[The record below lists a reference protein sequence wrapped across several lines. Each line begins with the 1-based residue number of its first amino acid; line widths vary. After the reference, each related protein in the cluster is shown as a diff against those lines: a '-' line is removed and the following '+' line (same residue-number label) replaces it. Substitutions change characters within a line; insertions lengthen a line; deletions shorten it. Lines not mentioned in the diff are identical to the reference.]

1 MIGRAM
7 TLAAAAAA
15 LAAAL
20 TAAAA
25 ARPIEAAQI
34 EKGKEKIE
42 PDMGYIYLTA
52 PGRFAGSFIRIPDEE
67 DLVAYRAARAEAFA
81 QALKDFEKDLERWK
95 RRKAS
100 LKPGET
106 LPEEPQQPTE
116 TTFPFASVEQFF
128 ASSFGPTF
136 AFAKDPGSFAYLEAL
151 KPGTYIWY
159 GPAFLGKQGYIGQC
173 YCMGTIRFDV
183 APGVITNLG
192 NSLFALPRWEEDRG
206 APTPQIKEN
215 SGLNGFVI
223 TLPQQS
229 GPLDYALPPILAG
242 YPSVIPE
249 FAAVGKINNFYGQ
262 MIARIAPID
271 GVIGYDR
278 DRVIDIRAM
287 DDARGEDIAEAE
299 AEAAGAEAPTPSPAH

>member
-1 MIGRAM
+1 MIARTV
-7 TLAAAAAA
+7 TLAAAAAC
-15 LAAAL
+15 AAAL
-20 TAAAA
+20 PMAAA
-25 ARPIEAAQI
+25 ARPIEQAQL

-42 PDMGYIYLTA
+42 PDMGYIYLTS
-52 PGRFAGSFIRIPDEE
+52 PGRFAGSFIRVPDAE
-67 DLVAYRAARAEAFA
+67 DLAAYRAARAEAFV
-81 QALKDFEKDLERWK
+81 QVMKDYEKDLDRWK

-106 LPEEPQQPTE
+106 PPEEPEKPTE
-116 TTFPFASVEQFF
+116 TSFPFASVEQFF
-128 ASSFGPTF
+128 ASSFGPTY

-173 YCMGTIRFDV
+173 YCMGTIKFEV

-192 NSLFALPRWEEDRG
+192 NALFALPRWEEDRG

-223 TLPQQS
+223 DLPQQS
-229 GPLDYALPPILAG
+229 GKLDYTLPAALAG
-242 YPSVIPE
+242 YRSVTPE
-249 FAAVGKINNFYGQ
+249 FFAVGKINNFYGQ

-278 DRVIDIRAM
+278 DRVIDIRAA
-287 DDARGEDIAEAE
+287 DDARGQDIAEAD
-299 AEAAGAEAPTPSPAH
+299 AEAPATPAPAP